1 MDLATEIFERVNLQ
15 QLRSFFTTG
24 CNAVRITDMSYEE
37 RLSDRWDYMERII
50 KERYPD
56 MKDYEK
62 IQADIDE
69 YIMETENV
77 YMELGIQCG
86 AMLMAQLLFGERK

>member
-1 MDLATEIFERVNLQ
+1 MDLSTEIFERVNLQ

-24 CNAVRITDMSYEE
+24 CDAVRITDAPYEE
-37 RLSDRWDYMERII
+37 RLSDRWNYMKNII

-56 MKDYEK
+56 MNDYEK

-86 AMLMAQLLFGERK
+86 AILMAQLLFGGR